1 MSNPKRPQ
9 HARPTRRNVRR
20 RGVSLLEALLATAL
34 LTFTVTAM
42 SEALAAS
49 FRAEQVARDQS
60 AAYATAS
67 EMLELVAA
75 RPAEEPEEDD
85 SSPGGNGLGP
95 GGNGLGPGGNGLG
108 AATAADAAG
117 GPDADASGGPGGA
130 TMAAASRARLMATS
144 SVGNKIGAMRQARE
158 MARTVPSLSDLAQNP
173 VDGTLNVST
182 ADGEMQEMAVTMTA
196 TPHVVGSYL
205 VEVQVAPPGRPAV
218 KVSRLVF
225 EGGR

>member
-75 RPAEEPEEDD
+75 RPAEEPEEDAG
-85 SSPGGNGLGP
+85 SPDGFGFGP
-95 GGNGLGPGGNGLG
+95 GGNDVGPAEVAAAAGVPNVNASANAGG
-108 AATAADAAG
+108 AAMVAE
-117 GPDADASGGPGGA
+117 
-130 TMAAASRARLMATS
+130 SRSRLMETS
-144 SVGNKIGAMRQARE
+144 SVTSKIAAARQARE

-173 VDGTLNVST
+173 VATTLDVST
-182 ADGEMQEMAVTMTA
+182 ADGEVQEMAVTMTA

-218 KVSRLVF
+218 SVSRLVF